1 MRLRILPLV
10 LILVGGAQI
19 HGQQAVVP
27 AGGEAT
33 GSGGTVSWTLGQVD
47 YEASQSSGGNVQRGV
62 QQPYEWLVM
71 SADEAARPTVSVWP
85 NPTADQVRLEWN
97 EPLPAGARFLVSS
110 STGALIDEGPVTG
123 TTLTIQLER
132 QASGQYVVR
141 IMSRDRILNT
151 LTLQR
156 Q

>member
-1 MRLRILPLV
+1 MRSRLLPLV
-10 LILVGGAQI
+10 LLLVGGSPVL
-19 HGQQAVVP
+19 GQQAIVP

-47 YEASQSSGGNVQRGV
+47 YEASQSSGGSVQRGV

-71 SADEAARPTVSVWP
+71 AADEESRPTVSVRP

-97 EPLPAGARFLVSS
+97 EPLPTGARYLVSS
-110 STGALIDEGPVTG
+110 STGALIDEGPATG
-123 TTLTIQLER
+123 TTLSIPLER
-132 QASGQYVVR
+132 HASGRYVVR
-141 IMSRDRILNT
+141 IIAGDRILNT

>member
-1 MRLRILPLV
+1 MV
-10 LILVGGAQI
+10 LLLAGGVRVL
-19 HGQQAVVP
+19 GQQAVVP
-27 AGGEAT
+27 ACGEAT
-33 GSGGTVSWTLGQVD
+33 GSGGTASWTLGQID
-47 YEASQSSGGNVQRGV
+47 YEGSQSSGGNAQRGV

-71 SADEAARPTVSVWP
+71 AADEESRPTVSVRP

-97 EPLPAGARFLVSS
+97 EPLPAGARYLLSNGL
-110 STGALIDEGPVTG
+110 GAVIEEGPAMG
-123 TTLTIQLER
+123 TTLSIPMER

-151 LTLQR
+151 LTIQR